1 LSKDVIPGPH
11 LTILDPLTILDS
23 VGPSPVPMPFTDPG
37 EVADPSGDL
46 WLDAFGDRLV
56 HGEMTV
62 TPEQAQAAAQ
72 HGWETVPGSERD
84 GTVTVRRPDPHP
96 EQD

>member
-1 LSKDVIPGPH
+1 MSKDVILGPFFEMLQPPTLFGDVSTH
-11 LTILDPLTILDS
+11 ML
-23 VGPSPVPMPFTDPG
+23 VPITEPG

-56 HGEMTV
+56 HGEMAV
-62 TPEQAQAAAQ
+62 TPEQAQVAAQ
-72 HGWETVPGSERD
+72 HGWETVPGSERA
-84 GTVTVRRPDPHP
+84 GKVTVWRLDPSP

>member
-1 LSKDVIPGPH
+1 MSKDVIPGPDF
-11 LTILDPLTILDS
+11 TIFDP
-23 VGPSPVPMPFTDPG
+23 PSTFDLGGSSHIPMPFTEPG
-37 EVADPSGDL
+37 EVADRSGDL

-72 HGWETVPGSERD
+72 HGWETVLGSEHE
-84 GTVTVRRPDPHP
+84 GKVTVRRPDPNP
-96 EQD
+96 GQD

>member
-1 LSKDVIPGPH
+1 
-11 LTILDPLTILDS
+11 
-23 VGPSPVPMPFTDPG
+23 G
-37 EVADPSGDL
+37 EIADLSGDL

-62 TPEQAQAAAQ
+62 TSEQAQAAAR
-72 HGWETVPGSERD
+72 HGWETVPGTEHE
-84 GTVTVRRPDPHP
+84 GKVTVRRPDPKP